1 MASTGAVRP
10 SLPHRPSSGR
20 LDGAELRDRIEKL
33 VRSSVPRAADAWVD
47 LAVACADAFVVHGGD
62 PVTAGRSVAA
72 RCLHFGETQAQA
84 GMTDDE
90 LTAVV
95 QSVGRGLRRQVI
107 PAVVREQD
115 LPDVETLSRAVQ
127 ELLLRIV
134 GHVRRGMQTVLRLH
148 ALSPVHRRRALTAAL
163 FGGSDGPS
171 LRGLA
176 IACGIDPTVRL
187 TPVVATAPGAV
198 LDAQLRGRDDVL
210 PGPRPQEAAVPA
222 AWSDDRVRALADV
235 DVARGPSVDL
245 VSLPEAVRLTRTTA
259 AVAVPGTPVTASVD
273 VLARLVVA
281 SSPVLVDLLIGQRLA
296 PLADLPASRRSSLAS
311 TLLAWLEH
319 GRPANEVARMMGVPA
334 QTVHMRLGTAKRL
347 LGDPLTD
354 PDVRLELLVA
364 LRAAVPRWELETR

>member
-10 SLPHRPSSGR
+10 SLPHHPSSGR
-20 LDGAELRDRIEKL
+20 PVGAGLRGRLEKL
-33 VRSSVPRAADAWVD
+33 VRSSVPRAADDWVD
-47 LAVACADAFVVHGGD
+47 LAHACADAFVTHGGD

-95 QSVGRGLRRQVI
+95 QAVGRGLRRHVI

-115 LPDVETLSRAVQ
+115 LPDVEALSRAVQ

-148 ALSPVHRRRALTAAL
+148 ALSPVHRRRALTSAL
-163 FGGSDGPS
+163 FGGSDGPG

-176 IACGIDPTVRL
+176 IACDIDPTVRL
-187 TPVVATAPGAV
+187 TPVVATAPGTV
-198 LDAQLRGRDDVL
+198 LDAELRGRDDVL
-210 PGPRPQEAAVPA
+210 AAPRPEEAAVPA
-222 AWSDDRVRALADV
+222 DWSDEQVHALAGV
-235 DVARGPSVDL
+235 DVARGPSADL
-245 VSLPEAVRLTRTTA
+245 VSLPEAVRLARTTA
-259 AVAVPGTPVTASVD
+259 AVADPGTPVTASVD

-281 SSPVLVDLLIGQRLA
+281 SSPVLVDLLVDRRLG
-296 PLADLPASRRSSLAS
+296 PLASLPASRRSSLGS

-319 GRPANEVARMMGVPA
+319 GRPANEVARLMGVPA
-334 QTVHMRLGTAKRL
+334 QTVHTRLGTAKRL

-354 PDVRLELLVA
+354 PDVRLELLIA
-364 LRAAVPRWELETR
+364 LRAAVPRWERETR